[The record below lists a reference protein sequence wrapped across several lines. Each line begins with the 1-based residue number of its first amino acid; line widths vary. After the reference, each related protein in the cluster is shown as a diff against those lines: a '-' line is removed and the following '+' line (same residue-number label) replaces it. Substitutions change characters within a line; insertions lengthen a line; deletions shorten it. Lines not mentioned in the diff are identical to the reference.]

1 MSTKKYLYKFLI
13 DGMKSKYDGS
23 EWIVGKWRKVAPP
36 KEKCIG
42 LNASPLVQ
50 QALGYVH
57 GTILA
62 KVECAG
68 EIIKGDDKW
77 TCGRMRVVGVAPWTK
92 RESVS
97 LAVFAA
103 ELALPKW
110 TAKYPDDD
118 RPAKAIAAAKEW
130 LETGKKP
137 DVCAVAVAVA
147 AAAAHAYAAAHAAYA
162 AAADGYDAADAAAHA
177 ANDAAAASKQKIH
190 DYALSLVKFGKELT

>member
-1 MSTKKYLYKFLI
+1 MSAKKYLYKFLI
-13 DGMKSKYDGS
+13 DGMKSKYDES
-23 EWIVGKWRKVAPP
+23 EWVVGKWRKVAPP

-68 EIIKGDDKW
+68 KIIKDDDKW
-77 TCGRMRVVGVAPWTK
+77 TCERMRVVGVAPWTK

-103 ELALPKW
+103 GLALPKW

-137 DVCAVAVAVA
+137 DVCAA
-147 AAAAHAYAAAHAAYA
+147 AAAAAYAAHAYAAAHAAYA

-177 ANDAAAASKQKIH
+177 TYAATDASKQKIH

>member
-1 MSTKKYLYKFLI
+1 MSEYLYKFLV

-23 EWIVGKWRKVAPP
+23 EWVVGKWRKVATPN
-36 KEKCIG
+36 EECVG

-62 KVECAG
+62 KVECTG
-68 EIIKGDDKW
+68 KIIKGNDKW
-77 TCGRMRVVGVAPWTK
+77 TCERMRVVEVAPWTK

-103 ELALPKW
+103 ELVLPKW
-110 TAKYPDDD
+110 SAKHPDDD
-118 RPAKAIAAAKEW
+118 RSAKAIAVAKEW

-137 DVCAVAVAVA
+137 A
-147 AAAAHAYAAAHAAYA
+147 AAAAAA
-162 AAADGYDAADAAAHA
+162 
-177 ANDAAAASKQKIH
+177 KRKIH
-190 DYALSLVKFGKELT
+190 DYALSLVKFGKEATCPR